1 MSVSYDVFTQGFLR
15 KVKEYHYL
23 SLPDTVTQDMIDG
36 YMKLACAQF
45 NKMCYHDLTTFDDVA
60 REFPVEIPD
69 GELYTIVDIVS
80 EGMVNHWLKPYAYNA
95 ENYENVMNSKD
106 FSQYSPAEL
115 SKILSN
121 IHQTA
126 KSNFVNAMRDYTYQ
140 YGDLTDLALP

>member
-1 MSVSYDVFTQGFLR
+1 MSVSYDVFAKGFLG

-23 SLPDTVTQDMIDG
+23 SLSNDVTEDMIDG
-36 YMKLACAQF
+36 FMKRACSQF
-45 NKMCYHDLTTFDDVA
+45 KKMCLYDLTSYDDTA
-60 REFPVEIPD
+60 REFSVDIPD
-69 GELYTIVDIVS
+69 DELEAIVDIVS
-80 EGMVNHWLKPYAYNA
+80 EGMVVQWLKPYAYSA
-95 ENYENVMNSKD
+95 ENYEQCLNTRD

-115 SKILSN
+115 AKVLSN